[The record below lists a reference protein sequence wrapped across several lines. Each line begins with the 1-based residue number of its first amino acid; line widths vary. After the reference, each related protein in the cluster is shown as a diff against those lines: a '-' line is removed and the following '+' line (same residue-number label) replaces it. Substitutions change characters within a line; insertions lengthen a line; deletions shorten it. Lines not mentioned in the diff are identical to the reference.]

1 MKSVSVT
8 DYTQI
13 TQCKH
18 SKGGVD
24 IIMPKFKTP
33 KYIISNVHEI

>member
-1 MKSVSVT
+1 MKSVSTT

-18 SKGGVD
+18 SKGSVEL
-24 IIMPKFKTP
+24 IMSKFNTP
-33 KYIISNVHEI
+33 KKY